1 MWHLPGPGIEP
12 ASPASAGGFF
22 TTEPP
27 GKPSHY
33 LLDVSYSQ
41 GFPSSSQENI
51 MRLRE
56 IEALSGKTNG
66 WEAANDFT
74 RVCGALGNGKRL
86 TSSIGRE
93 AGEQGSSFHSLHSS
107 AEILPHHS
115 FCPVWNGEVKCRD
128 RRQTLIKEW
137 THVVGLGPMDMN
149 NSSMLAPISSWSV
162 WREGSSGWDI
172 TSPPKPKY
180 VMELLITLP
189 VPASPTKG
197 NSWPH
202 PPFFSL
208 SLVLCDSRTLSSN
221 GCPHSEKHASRLL
234 AAIIW

>member
-1 MWHLPGPGIEP
+1 MWHLPGPGIKP
-12 ASPASAGGFF
+12 ASPAAAGGFS

-33 LLDVSYSQ
+33 LLDVSCSQ
-41 GFPSSSQENI
+41 GFHSSWQENI
-51 MRLRE
+51 MRLQE
-56 IEALSGKTNG
+56 IEALSRKTNG

-74 RVCGALGNGKRL
+74 LACGALGNEKRL

-93 AGEQGSSFHSLHSS
+93 VGEQGPSFHPLHSS
-107 AEILPHHS
+107 AKILPHHS
-115 FCPVWNGEVKCRD
+115 FCPVWNGEVKCGD

-137 THVVGLGPMDMN
+137 THVVGLGPGDTN
-149 NSSMLAPISSWSV
+149 NSSRLAPISSWSV

-189 VPASPTKG
+189 CR
-197 NSWPH
+197 
-202 PPFFSL
+202 PPPQRGTAGLTLPSFH
-208 SLVLCDSRTLSSN
+208 CHLSSVIP
-221 GCPHSEKHASRLL
+221 GHCLQMGVPTLRSMHEGY
-234 AAIIW
+234 